1 MIFEYSLD
9 EHKYKSVTINGFVYS
24 DEGSIRHYL
33 SQFRDYIDKL
43 VITNGTCIT
52 VIIRKEKI

>member
-9 EHKYKSVTINGFVYS
+9 EHKYKSVTINEFVYS
-24 DEGSIRHYL
+24 DEGSIRYYL